1 MKYKTSGWRASTP
14 LFEVVGGPKSP
25 SAGMLS
31 PFPLDARPVNPA
43 LTAGSGSA
51 TGASQPG
58 RPNKRLTVGRCRR
71 HIGHFRRSRW
81 LRAAPQPKEARS
93 VPVRAGDDPGDGG
106 EACVGHLAPQIS
118 VWNDSDGVPL
128 ALVLAQEQGAGW
140 PDRHDRQQSSTGS
153 LWLTSH

>member
-51 TGASQPG
+51 TGASQ
-58 RPNKRLTVGRCRR
+58 REIT
-71 HIGHFRRSRW
+71 
-81 LRAAPQPKEARS
+81 RS
-93 VPVRAGDDPGDGG
+93 VVNRLP
-106 EACVGHLAPQIS
+106 EYLLETHHGH
-118 VWNDSDGVPL
+118 
-128 ALVLAQEQGAGW
+128 
-140 PDRHDRQQSSTGS
+140 
-153 LWLTSH
+153 